1 MKKIYLVVL
10 TLFTLNQAN
19 AQISLT
25 KTNSEPIVG
34 DNYLMNAVDT
44 TNALPINVTG
54 AGVTWNVTGIS
65 QSGAVDTTKYVTS
78 SANPNSSSYPGT
90 TIVEQQGSNI
100 SYFKSTPT
108 QYELLGLDGGNF
120 KLNYNT
126 NSAIIAVYPVGL
138 GYINNDIGS
147 GTMTASISGVFT
159 STIQTV
165 GDGTGTLN
173 LNCITSFSNCL
184 RVKMTQKMNF
194 SLGGFESGTIN
205 QATYN
210 YYHSSSKSPIFTISY
225 SHVVGSGSF
234 PLDQWR
240 INVKTKASIILGV
253 KENSVNDII
262 FKAYPNPA
270 NENVNIHFVLTQAE
284 SYTID
289 VLNNLGQVIK
299 TLYKPN
305 LAPGM
310 YSEVIDIKGLTA
322 GIYTVKVNGNHAQGT
337 QKLIIE

>member
-1 MKKIYLVVL
+1 MKKIYLVAL
-10 TLFTLNQAN
+10 SLFTLNQAN

-25 KTNSEPIVG
+25 KANSEPIVG
-34 DNYLMNAVDT
+34 DNYMMNVVDT

-65 QSGAVDTTKYVTS
+65 QSGAVDTIKYVTS

-173 LNCITSFSNCL
+173 LNGINSFSNCL

-194 SLGGFESGTIN
+194 SLGVFETGTIN

-225 SHVVGSGSF
+225 SHVVGSGAF

-253 KENSVNDII
+253 NENSVNDII